1 MFAMIVAAF
10 TIGVVVAMPPGPVS
24 ISGSQRAMTRGFW
37 NACNFYMGSVVS
49 DAFYALLVYF
59 GVSALLANSDI
70 FRFGL
75 WIIGGAWLMWMG
87 IDAMRTRVD
96 MSKASDPQTHNRWT
110 TFRSGLI
117 TTLFNPLTVIGWVA
131 LAGNFFNTVWSKDW
145 PPVESTGLIAIIAM
159 LVGAL
164 AWVLMLA
171 LSLIAA
177 RKMIS
182 PRVFKWISIIS
193 GLFLVIYGLSAWWSA
208 LDMLV

>member
-59 GVSALLANSDI
+59 GVSALLANSDV

-75 WIIGGAWLMWMG
+75 WIIGGGWLIKMG

-96 MSKASDPQTHNRWT
+96 MSK
-110 TFRSGLI
+110 
-117 TTLFNPLTVIGWVA
+117 
-131 LAGNFFNTVWSKDW
+131 
-145 PPVESTGLIAIIAM
+145 
-159 LVGAL
+159 
-164 AWVLMLA
+164 
-171 LSLIAA
+171 
-177 RKMIS
+177 
-182 PRVFKWISIIS
+182 
-193 GLFLVIYGLSAWWSA
+193 
-208 LDMLV
+208 